1 MMANA
6 VWTAHLVAVNA
17 PGIARGWGLAPGRS
31 RVAAAQGRPDM
42 LRLAEVPDLPAAAQA
57 ANIVAEAVT
66 IVTER

>member
-6 VWTAHLVAVNA
+6 VWTADLAAVNA

-31 RVAAAQGRPDM
+31 RVAAAQGPDM